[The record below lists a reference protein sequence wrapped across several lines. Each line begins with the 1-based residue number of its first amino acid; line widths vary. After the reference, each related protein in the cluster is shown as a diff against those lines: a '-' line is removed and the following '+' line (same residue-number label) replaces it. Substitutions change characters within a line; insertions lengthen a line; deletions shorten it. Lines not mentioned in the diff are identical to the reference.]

1 MPIIR
6 GVPIGLLVLA
16 YGLGAVPFA
25 VLVARARGVD
35 IRAAGSRNPGA
46 HNVMTQVGRGWGWLV
61 LALDFAKGA
70 LPVLAAQA
78 LGYAPEAQL
87 AAGTASMLGHITSPL
102 LGGRGG
108 KGQAA
113 GLGMLFVLNPG
124 AAVIGLAL
132 ALVIL
137 QGTRM
142 VAPAIAAAAGV
153 ILLIS
158 LAQACPP
165 AVSIAPLVVIGLG
178 LITALP
184 EARQLIRQHGGWR
197 AALKAWRGGREP

>member
-1 MPIIR
+1 L
-6 GVPIGLLVLA
+6 LLVLA

-35 IRAAGSRNPGA
+35 IRAVGSRNPGA

-61 LALDFAKGA
+61 LVLDFAKGA
-70 LPVLAAQA
+70 LPVLAAQL
-78 LGYAPEAQL
+78 LGYAGEAQL
-87 AAGTASMLGHITSPL
+87 AAGTAAMLGHITSPL

-113 GLGMLFVLNPG
+113 GLGMLLALNPV
-124 AAVIGLAL
+124 AAVIGLTP

-137 QGTRM
+137 QFTRM

-153 ILLIS
+153 ILIVS
-158 LAQACPP
+158 VAQSRPP
-165 AVSIAPLVVIGLG
+165 AVSVAPLIVIGLG
-178 LITALP
+178 LIATLP
-184 EARQLIRQHGGWR
+184 DARQQIRIHGGVR
-197 AALKAWRGGREP
+197 AAFRAWRGGREP